1 MVGCACKLQ
10 AKQIAWE
17 AKVADL
23 VLLHD
28 TREGSGQEA
37 VVTDEEAV
45 IHMGAQE
52 QTLG

>member
-1 MVGCACKLQ
+1 MVRRACKLQ
-10 AKQIAWE
+10 AEQIAWE
-17 AKVADL
+17 AEVTNL
-23 VLLHD
+23 VLLRD
-28 TREGSGQEA
+28 VREGGRQEA

>member
-23 VLLHD
+23 VLSHD
-28 TREGSGQEA
+28 MREGSGQEA

-45 IHMGAQE
+45 VHMRAQE
-52 QTLG
+52 EALG